1 MKQTVLCAMLVLV
14 SASAYAQN
22 LRTATLVGTVTD
34 SSGATIADA
43 AVTVL
48 NVDTNVASRSKTNSE
63 GAYYVPFLNVGNY
76 ALTVESPGFKK
87 FSQTGIIFNAGETPR
102 IDVKLEVGAVSEEIK
117 VSAQAALLQTDSAVV
132 GGIATAKDI
141 HDEPIPQ

>member
-1 MKQTVLCAMLVLV
+1 MKKLVLIAAMV
-14 SASAYAQN
+14 LAAVPSYAQN

-43 AVTVL
+43 AITVL
-48 NVDTNVASRSKTNSE
+48 NVDTNVASRSKTNDE

-87 FSQTGIIFNAGETPR
+87 YNQTGIIFNAGEMPR
-102 IDVKLEVGAVSEEIK
+102 IVAIRASV
-117 VSAQAALLQTDSAVV
+117 
-132 GGIATAKDI
+132 
-141 HDEPIPQ
+141 